1 MSKFEDGSYGS
12 MSGIALI
19 GKVLAGRCTMNYT
32 KASVGSGEIPDG
44 LTPKTMTGPA
54 GYVMDAQI
62 ASISNPVDGECQV
75 TVRIKSEN
83 VETGFYLTN
92 IVLYADDPDDGEVP
106 YTYLCLENEPE
117 WIRPASSVVG
127 KLATFDLIVAVG
139 DVDTVTAVIDPDAIA
154 TVGEVEQAII
164 SHNNDPSAH
173 GGLSSVEERALTIPA
188 TGWDIGASEAPDGIR
203 YVDIPLV
210 GVTEELIPV
219 VSVHPEDLAA
229 AKECGL
235 YTVSRTLSG
244 GIRLYA
250 ETAPESEIAA
260 TLALLK
266 KPEN

>member
-12 MSGIALI
+12 MPGIALI

-32 KASVGSGEIPDG
+32 KASVGSGMIPEG

-62 ASISNPVDGECQV
+62 AAITNPIDGECQV
-75 TVRIKSEN
+75 TVRIKSED

-139 DVDTVTAVIDPDAIA
+139 DVDAVTAVIDPEAIA
-154 TVGEVEQAII
+154 TIGEVQQAVAE
-164 SHNNDPSAH
+164 HNNDPTAH
-173 GGLSSVEERALTIPA
+173 GGLSSVAEMALTIPA
-188 TGWDIGASEAPDGIR
+188 TGWDVGAVEAPEGVQF
-203 YVDIPLV
+203 VDVPLED
-210 GVTEELIPV
+210 VTESLIPN
-219 VSVHPEDLAA
+219 VSVHPTGIKT
-229 AKECGL
+229 AKDCGL
-235 YTVSRTLSG
+235 YSVSRSLAG
-244 GIRLYA
+244 GLRLYA
-250 ETAPESEIAA
+250 EKAPENEITA
-260 TLALLK
+260 TLVLLK
-266 KPEN
+266 VPEN